1 MTTPNDD
8 LTQRI
13 CAALKKDALATPLE
27 IEKTAKKI
35 LAGKVKPEDWY
46 ALFENSLP
54 KEVNG
59 AENGN

>member
-1 MTTPNDD
+1 MTTPNED

-13 CAALKKDALATPLE
+13 CEALQKDALAISLE
-27 IEKTAKKI
+27 IEKIAKKI
-35 LAGKVKPEDWY
+35 LAGKVKTEDWY